1 MMGGKYYVS
10 KNFINHET
18 ISNGPLRTVFRLD
31 YEDWDGPYGKISENK
46 IISLDKGSN
55 LSKIEVNIKGTNK
68 ISAGISLQDNNG
80 SIMRLTTEYC

>member
-1 MMGGKYYVS
+1 MENIIS

-31 YEDWDGPYGKISENK
+31 YEDWDGPHGKISEHK

-55 LSKIEVNIKGTNK
+55 LSKIEEILKEL
-68 ISAGISLQDNNG
+68 IRFLQNFPTREQW
-80 SIMRLTTEYC
+80 IH